1 MEDSADRRKAF
12 LPVAP
17 NSAHLMHSLR
27 NPHGNS
33 SPLNVGPA
41 IQISVPVL
49 RTVKGQVSYPSS
61 FRPPCQVTSAMRRAM
76 IRPRVRKTM
85 GSPTEENSAAALAAH
100 LPAAP
105 KHKFARWNIGHSQSK
120 ELSSG
125 SYGFLI
131 GNETLSQ
138 FRVSHRKQRLGSVS
152 NREEFSFFTPASD
165 SPEIIGHQYVLSR
178 LFGNTLCLTPVH
190 SFCTIRRRG

>member
-1 MEDSADRRKAF
+1 M
-12 LPVAP
+12 
-17 NSAHLMHSLR
+17 
-27 NPHGNS
+27 
-33 SPLNVGPA
+33 
-41 IQISVPVL
+41 QISVPVL
-49 RTVKGQVSYPSS
+49 RTVKGQVSCPSC
-61 FRPPCQVTSAMRRAM
+61 FRSPCQVTSAMRRAI

-85 GSPTEENSAAALAAH
+85 GSSTEENSAAALAAH

-105 KHKFARWNIGHSQSK
+105 KHKFAIWNIGPSQSK
-120 ELSSG
+120 EFSSG

-138 FRVSHRKQRLGSVS
+138 FRVSHRKQRLEPIS
-152 NREEFSFFTPASD
+152 NREEFSFFTHASD

-178 LFGNTLCLTPVH
+178 LLGNTLRLTPVH

>member
-1 MEDSADRRKAF
+1 M
-12 LPVAP
+12 
-17 NSAHLMHSLR
+17 
-27 NPHGNS
+27 
-33 SPLNVGPA
+33 
-41 IQISVPVL
+41 QISVPVL
-49 RTVKGQVSYPSS
+49 RTVKGQVSCPSY
-61 FRPPCQVTSAMRRAM
+61 FRSPCQVTSAMRRAM
-76 IRPRVRKTM
+76 IRPRVRKIMRCSTQ
-85 GSPTEENSAAALAAH
+85 ENSAIALAAY
-100 LPAAP
+100 PPPAP

-152 NREEFSFFTPASD
+152 NREEFSFFTHASD
-165 SPEIIGHQYVLSR
+165 SLEIIGHQYVLSR
-178 LFGNTLCLTPVH
+178 LLGNTLRLTPVH